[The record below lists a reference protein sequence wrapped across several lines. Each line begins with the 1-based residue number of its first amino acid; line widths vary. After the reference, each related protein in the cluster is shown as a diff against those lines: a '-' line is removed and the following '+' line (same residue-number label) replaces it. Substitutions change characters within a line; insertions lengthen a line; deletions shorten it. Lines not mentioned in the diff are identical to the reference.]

1 MLLSRLTNV
10 SYLNGARLRQMR
22 ALKRMSL
29 SDVSA
34 QTGVSRAQLCLIENG
49 KADPRISTV
58 VKILNCY
65 GSGLA
70 DLEPNPI
77 EVVSVAEVLTR
88 AERGVRLL
96 ESVGL
101 GPSDPMARLDEKEQ
115 RQVDVGLE
123 RAALATRS

>member
-1 MLLSRLTNV
+1 M

-22 ALKRMSL
+22 DLKRLSL

-34 QTGVSRAQLCLIENG
+34 RTGVSRAQLCLIENG

-58 VKILNCY
+58 VKILTCY

-77 EVVSVAEVLTR
+77 EVVSVAEVLAQGRTWSSIAR
-88 AERGVRLL
+88 VCGTG
-96 ESVGL
+96 SL
-101 GPSDPMARLDEKEQ
+101 GRNGQARL
-115 RQVDVGLE
+115 E
-123 RAALATRS
+123 RTASG

>member
-1 MLLSRLTNV
+1 M

-22 ALKRMSL
+22 DLKRLSL
-29 SDVSA
+29 SDVSV
-34 QTGVSRAQLCLIENG
+34 QTGISRAQLCLIENG

-58 VKILNCY
+58 VKILSCY

-70 DLEPNPI
+70 DLAPNPI
-77 EVVSVAEVLTR
+77 EVVSVADVLSR
-88 AERGVRLL
+88 ADRGAQLL

-101 GPSDPMARLDEKEQ
+101 GPSDALARLDWKEQ

-123 RAALATRS
+123 RAAFATRS

>member
-1 MLLSRLTNV
+1 V
-10 SYLNGARLRQMR
+10 SYFNGARLRQMR
-22 ALKRMSL
+22 DLKRLSL

-34 QTGVSRAQLCLIENG
+34 RTGVSRAQLSLIENG
-49 KADPRISTV
+49 KVDPRISTV
-58 VKILNCY
+58 VKILACY

-77 EVVSVAEVLTR
+77 EVVSVAEVLSR
-88 AERGVRLL
+88 AQRGAQLL

-101 GPSDPMARLDEKEQ
+101 AASYPFSRLNWKEQ

-123 RAALATRS
+123 RTALTTLS

>member
-1 MLLSRLTNV
+1 M
-10 SYLNGARLRQMR
+10 
-22 ALKRMSL
+22 
-29 SDVSA
+29 
-34 QTGVSRAQLCLIENG
+34 IENG

-58 VKILNCY
+58 VKILTCY

-88 AERGVRLL
+88 AERGVQLL

-101 GPSDPMARLDEKEQ
+101 GPSDALARLDWKEE

-123 RAALATRS
+123 RVALATRS

>member
-1 MLLSRLTNV
+1 M

-22 ALKRMSL
+22 DLRRLSL
-29 SDVSA
+29 TDVSIR
-34 QTGVSRAQLCLIENG
+34 TGISRAQLSLIENG

-58 VKILNCY
+58 VKILSCY
-65 GSGLA
+65 GSGLS

-77 EVVSVAEVLTR
+77 EVVSVAEILTR
-88 AERGVRLL
+88 AERGAQLL

-101 GPSDPMARLDEKEQ
+101 GPSDPLARLDRKEQ
-115 RQVDVGLE
+115 RQVDVGIE